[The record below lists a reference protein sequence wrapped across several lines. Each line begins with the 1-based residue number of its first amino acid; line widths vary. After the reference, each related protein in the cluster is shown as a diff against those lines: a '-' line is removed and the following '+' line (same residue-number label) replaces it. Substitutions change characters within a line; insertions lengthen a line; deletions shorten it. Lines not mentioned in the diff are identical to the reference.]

1 MYGTKV
7 KDPMQRVLY
16 YLSFNNLAAVC
27 AIMAL
32 ASRYLDS
39 LHGRG
44 ESSRSLR
51 HTTAAVKAVNELL
64 QRGRSAYDDA
74 TIYAVG
80 LLATAEVRGP
90 RPEVL
95 AQIHFADMKNF
106 SQRRF
111 GSASTSKQH
120 WVGLKKIL
128 AQRGGLRA
136 VCSNR
141 HLEAMLV
148 W

>member
-7 KDPMQRVLY
+7 KDPIQRMLY
-16 YLSFNNLAAVC
+16 YLSFDNLAALC

-51 HTTAAVKAVNELL
+51 HTTAAVRAITGLL
-64 QRGRSAYDDA
+64 QSGLSAYDDA

-80 LLATAEVRGP
+80 LLATAEVRGQKWQL
-90 RPEVL
+90 RRIL
-95 AQIHFADMKNF
+95 LTWKSIL
-106 SQRRF
+106 QRRF
-111 GSASTSKQH
+111 GSLSTSKQH

-128 AQRGGLRA
+128 AQRGGLQAIR
-136 VCSNR
+136 SNR
-141 HLEAMLV
+141 HLEAMIL